1 VAKKRSGGGLNTP
14 FERLAEI
21 ARRAPPA
28 PVRAPSPAPAAA
40 PPKPR
45 PRVRE
50 RDDDDARAFEEAMRG
65 AAPLPEAERRRLRVS
80 TTEPAPPARSP
91 PPRRAPAR
99 DAEDD
104 AALADLVS
112 TGARFE
118 IETVGETVAGRAAGI
133 DARVLRRLRAGE
145 YPVDATLDLHGRAR
159 EEATRAL
166 ERSVQAAR
174 AAGHR
179 CLLVIH
185 GRGNHSD
192 AEGPVLR
199 PVVWD
204 WLGGARASRAAVMA
218 FASAPAGL
226 GGAGATLV
234 LLRKGERPRR

>member
-1 VAKKRSGGGLNTP
+1 VAKKRSGGGINTP

-21 ARRAPPA
+21 ARRAPPE
-28 PVRAPSPAPAAA
+28 PAPRPAA
-40 PPKPR
+40 PPPPKPSAR
-45 PRVRE
+45 PRQ

-65 AAPLPEAERRRLRVS
+65 AAPLPESERRRRFRS
-80 TTEPAPPARSP
+80 FSAERASPAPAPSS

-104 AALADLVS
+104 AALADLVGTS
-112 TGARFE
+112 AGFE
-118 IETVGETVAGRAAGI
+118 VESAGETVAGRASGI
-133 DARVLRRLRAGE
+133 DARILRRLRAGE

-159 EEATRAL
+159 DEATRAL
-166 ERSVQAAR
+166 ERFVQTAR

-192 AEGPVLR
+192 GEGPVLR

-204 WLGGARASRAAVMA
+204 WLAGTRASRAAVMA
-218 FASAPAGL
+218 FASAPPAQ